1 MTTWSVVLYREKPCV
16 FFWPQDALLIF
27 NLRTILEAGSFF
39 RIYSF
44 HGKAIKTH
52 WHYVCVYIK
61 KHTNKKRMS
70 KIKSFEL
77 IERSN
82 LWVITISNEIRYNTI
97 RVLFLQ
103 SRP

>member
-1 MTTWSVVLYREKPCV
+1 MC
-16 FFWPQDALLIF
+16 
-27 NLRTILEAGSFF
+27 
-39 RIYSF
+39 
-44 HGKAIKTH
+44 
-52 WHYVCVYIK
+52 VCVHK
-61 KHTNKKRMS
+61 KKNTNKKRMS